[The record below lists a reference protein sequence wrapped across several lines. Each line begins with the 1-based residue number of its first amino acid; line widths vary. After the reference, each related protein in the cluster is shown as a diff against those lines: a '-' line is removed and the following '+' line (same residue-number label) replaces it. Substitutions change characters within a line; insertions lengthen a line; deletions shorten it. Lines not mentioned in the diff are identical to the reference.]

1 MEDIILRF
9 PTVAES
15 IFAELDNGS
24 LTNSKMVTNL
34 WATFITAGKI
44 PWIRR
49 ILKYSGNMVEFFT
62 HWKKTLKRAP
72 AEIVQ
77 ELALN
82 LEEFYGANQGN
93 LLMGINNKT
102 GRRWVILFSFTH
114 GLFISNTPFTRKQNS
129 SKIADFY
136 FVFQKNLYMA
146 IIICKR

>member
-44 PWIRR
+44 SWIRMMQ
-49 ILKYSGNMVEFFT
+49 KYSGNMVEFFD

-72 AEIVQ
+72 VEIVQ
-77 ELALN
+77 ELALMV
-82 LEEFYGANQGN
+82 EEFYSATQGN
-93 LLMGINNKT
+93 LLTSIDN
-102 GRRWVILFSFTH
+102 
-114 GLFISNTPFTRKQNS
+114 
-129 SKIADFY
+129 
-136 FVFQKNLYMA
+136 
-146 IIICKR
+146 